1 MRRNCGSHH
10 DLVTAYH
17 PHRHCGSGI
26 LIIWQPCRRE
36 NQFVGVAKLDQPP
49 RVEEITPLCFP
60 QTTTTTTT
68 HPYPHSVKLLD
79 QGVFTSI
86 HIRAHDKNYQN
97 REGRVNHRRHA
108 TSSTLAVLS
117 RATGV
122 LHVSTH
128 ISQAYVLHVHNIWAE
143 NIVCVVNNVKRP
155 ANMDMVFNYL
165 PDVFALRTHNYS
177 NSWFGETTNEG
188 ELTFSSLNVICF
200 IERVRKV
207 AVHL

>member
-1 MRRNCGSHH
+1 M
-10 DLVTAYH
+10 
-17 PHRHCGSGI
+17 
-26 LIIWQPCRRE
+26 
-36 NQFVGVAKLDQPP
+36 
-49 RVEEITPLCFP
+49 
-60 QTTTTTTT
+60 
-68 HPYPHSVKLLD
+68 
-79 QGVFTSI
+79 
-86 HIRAHDKNYQN
+86 
-97 REGRVNHRRHA
+97 
-108 TSSTLAVLS
+108 
-117 RATGV
+117 
-122 LHVSTH
+122 
-128 ISQAYVLHVHNIWAE
+128 HNIWAE

>member
-1 MRRNCGSHH
+1 MQGNPLYFPELDHFRMIFFLTASLNNTRGKKSRDCLGISHYYNHETRTCCKPIRIHALKDRSWFSEIPTRNRGTQMRRNCGSHH
-10 DLVTAYH
+10 NLVTAYH

-36 NQFVGVAKLDQPP
+36 NYFVGVAKLDQPP

-60 QTTTTTTT
+60 QTTTTTT

-128 ISQAYVLHVHNIWAE
+128 IS
-143 NIVCVVNNVKRP
+143 
-155 ANMDMVFNYL
+155 
-165 PDVFALRTHNYS
+165 
-177 NSWFGETTNEG
+177 
-188 ELTFSSLNVICF
+188 
-200 IERVRKV
+200 
-207 AVHL
+207 